1 MNDPK
6 ETSKQ
11 NKQELKSRELNK
23 STNKDNKKKRSNNGL
38 IKELIQVW
46 INQQLSPYIFIK
58 CNKIEDIRVEQ
69 GTGDDSNENI
79 TTMITL

>member
-58 CNKIEDIRVEQ
+58 CNKIDAL
-69 GTGDDSNENI
+69 TNI
-79 TTMITL
+79 SLVLIDVWINQ